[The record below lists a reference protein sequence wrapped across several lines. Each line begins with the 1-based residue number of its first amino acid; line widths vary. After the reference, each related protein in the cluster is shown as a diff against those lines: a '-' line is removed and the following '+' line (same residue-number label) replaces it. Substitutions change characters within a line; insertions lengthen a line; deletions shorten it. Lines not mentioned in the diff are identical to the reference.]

1 MKLSK
6 KLMLLEEFADIKP
19 DVAIDVKQDSIRTE
33 IVSDVDTII
42 RDLEALAAN
51 LDKEHVTESELVNEG
66 DLVGSLMSSELYMIP
81 IILAGGAAAAGA
93 GVGLGIFALIKNI
106 TQKKKLRKDYAKV
119 DSVKMK
125 VAEIEVGLSKLKGGD
140 EKQQKK
146 AEALKTKA
154 NIMSQKA
161 DDLDKTLDSKWEKYK
176 DFLASLRSQTQI
188 NVAEIMLKGDL
199 SPSQKERFEEQL
211 KNAEESLENKVNAEK
226 AAAEEAEAKL
236 GPEDEQI
243 AKLEEEKENLKK
255 KLESSEDEAEKEQI
269 QSAIDMA
276 NKRISELKGET
287 PAKTDSEEK
296 VDKTD
301 SEEKV
306 DKTDNSKEGQLK
318 RIDALIKKAE
328 ESGDEAKLQKAK
340 DLKAKIEAK
349 ESLFLKYTKHGSLL
363 EAELISLEREFE
375 ML

>member
-243 AKLEEEKENLKK
+243 AKLEKEKENLKK

-287 PAKTDSEEK
+287 PA
-296 VDKTD
+296 KTD